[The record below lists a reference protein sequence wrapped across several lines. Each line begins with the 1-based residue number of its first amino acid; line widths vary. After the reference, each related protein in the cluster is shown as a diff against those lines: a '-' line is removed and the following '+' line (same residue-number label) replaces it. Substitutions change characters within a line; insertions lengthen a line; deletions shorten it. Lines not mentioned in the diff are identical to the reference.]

1 VSSAPGSEGGGAR
14 QPDLRLA
21 AVRASHR
28 PSRSPPH
35 SRALPPPSLLAPPP
49 PPTRSFL
56 LFIWATG
63 DGSGAMAPDQE
74 TICYAVAD
82 ILGKVVFGFVLV
94 FSGAAMDAANGIT
107 SIEAKSI
114 V

>member
-1 VSSAPGSEGGGAR
+1 MRRA
-14 QPDLRLA
+14 
-21 AVRASHR
+21 RASHVAHT
-28 PSRSPPH
+28 PPH
-35 SRALPPPSLLAPPP
+35 RYDPTHPLSPHAPPS
-49 PPTRSFL
+49 RSFL

-63 DGSGAMAPDQE
+63 DGSQAMTPDQE